1 MVSTTTYYL
10 ICYIKKPNR
19 VKTLNFGAALPLFLC
34 MAFKSVQ
41 GRGLRRRPAGG
52 PGAAA
57 EGCGASVFYVF
68 SLEKCFKNMCELLN
82 NAPDQGPAATGV
94 TKNLYII
101 VMFHT
106 FWIGMDPKHTYYYKF
121 LNILK
126 LDHYNIYILL

>member
-1 MVSTTTYYL
+1 MSYENSNLRQNNEIWRYAANIYYAWPSNL
-10 ICYIKKPNR
+10 CR
-19 VKTLNFGAALPLFLC
+19 EGA
-34 MAFKSVQ
+34 S
-41 GRGLRRRPAGG
+41 AGG
-52 PGAAA
+52 PPEAQAPQPKAAA
-57 EGCGASVFYVF
+57 LVF
-68 SLEKCFKNMCELLN
+68 SMYSLEDKWFENMCELLN

-126 LDHYNIYILL
+126 LDRYKTNILLEFC